1 MNEKKILDKN
11 PQKRTLCGTI
21 YKKISNFFDR
31 KARKNETPSR
41 MRQLQVRL
49 QRLAL
54 PDMENQIP
62 EGQGNSLKGIDKKT
76 GRREG
81 ASYSIY
87 FFQNKISE

>member
-1 MNEKKILDKN
+1 
-11 PQKRTLCGTI
+11 
-21 YKKISNFFDR
+21 
-31 KARKNETPSR
+31 